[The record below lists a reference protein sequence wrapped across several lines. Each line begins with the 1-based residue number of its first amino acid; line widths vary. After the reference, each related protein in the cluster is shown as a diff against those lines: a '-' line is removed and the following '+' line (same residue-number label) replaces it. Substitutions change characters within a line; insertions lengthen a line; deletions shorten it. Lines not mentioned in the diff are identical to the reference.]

1 MYRPAPLGHRG
12 SARPQPVLPVLLAGL
27 GLAALVFGLWAPRS
41 TDAGPDST
49 WQGGHYRDT
58 RNPDRGGTQRGAAPT
73 TRSPKGS
80 ITLSETAAQRPRLS
94 PGDSVTLR
102 ALYEIASPGD
112 VRETRVIRYDGLV
125 LARLERVVSRTPG
138 SVESEY
144 RVDVPKDAADGWYS
158 VTTVLEPARAATRSA
173 AAAQAATAQKET
185 GFYVET
191 GAAKD
196 ATNLPPSPTPATP
209 AATPATPATP
219 ASEDDAVT
227 IKLWANQA
235 QYRVGDRIA
244 LGFTTNRDAY
254 VTLVN
259 VGTSGEVTILF
270 PNRFSG
276 SHGVKG
282 GRTYSVP
289 EATDNY
295 ELAAKGPPGAE
306 LVYAL
311 ATLKPVIFLPTD
323 FQTSGR
329 VFQSVTDRASS
340 FTRDINVAAK
350 SVPLREQAKAMVQ
363 LEVAR

>member
-1 MYRPAPLGHRG
+1 MSRPAALGSRG
-12 SARPQPVLPVLLAGL
+12 SVRVRSLLLVVVGVLGTL
-27 GLAALVFGLWAPRS
+27 ALVFGHPVPRS
-41 TDAGPDST
+41 SGASAAGA
-49 WQGGHYRDT
+49 WQGGRYRDAKPE
-58 RNPDRGGTQRGAAPT
+58 RAGAVSGEAPA
-73 TRSPKGS
+73 TRSTKGP
-80 ITLSETAAQRPRLS
+80 ITLSSTAAQRPRLS
-94 PGDSVTLR
+94 PGEFVTLR
-102 ALYEIASPGD
+102 ALYEMATPGE
-112 VRETRVIRYDGLV
+112 VKETRVIRYDGLV
-125 LARLERVVSRTPG
+125 LARLERVVPRTPG

-144 RVDVPKDAADGWYS
+144 RVNVPKDAAEGWYS
-158 VTTVLEPARAATRSA
+158 VTTLLESRPATRSA
-173 AAAQAATAQKET
+173 APAPAAAQKET
-185 GFYVET
+185 GFYVQVA
-191 GAAKD
+191 AAKD
-196 ATNLPPSPTPATP
+196 DAAAAPVPTPTP
-209 AATPATPATP
+209 PG
-219 ASEDDAVT
+219 DDEPVT

-235 QYRVGDRIA
+235 QYRVGDRIS

-276 SHGVKG
+276 GHGVKG

-289 EATDNY
+289 EATDQY

-311 ATLKPVIFLPTD
+311 ATVKPVVFLPTD